1 MALSRLLPALL
12 VVLLA
17 AAAPAGDATP
27 VHGCQPE
34 VLAPTVAL
42 FCARGQPAQWCCQAL
57 AHSASVGG
65 GARCLCRLAAEE
77 SLVRAWL
84 NGTQLLRLYAACR
97 GGRAASTCANNHG
110 GAAPPS
116 AAAPAPVDRSG
127 CAAAVLADQMELFC
141 GGRSSAAA
149 AGPNPP
155 CCEAVVGSARR
166 GADGVPC
173 FCHVPALSGAFDVD
187 RIASLYAACVV
198 ASDPGAIPHLAVYM
212 CPSANGM

>member
-1 MALSRLLPALL
+1 MAPSRLLT
-12 VVLLA
+12 VLLL
-17 AAAPAGDATP
+17 AAAPAGNATP

-65 GARCLCRLAAEE
+65 GTRCLCRLAAEE
-77 SLVRAWL
+77 PLIRAWL
-84 NGTQLLRLYAACR
+84 NGTQLLRLYAACL
-97 GGRAASTCANNHG
+97 GGRAASTCAN
-110 GAAPPS
+110 
-116 AAAPAPVDRSG
+116 
-127 CAAAVLADQMELFC
+127 QMELFC
-141 GGRSSAAA
+141 GGRSSS

-173 FCHVPALSGAFDVD
+173 FCHVPALSGRFDVD

-198 ASDPGAIPHLAVYM
+198 ASDPGAVPHLAVYM
-212 CPSANGM
+212 CPSANGV

>member
-1 MALSRLLPALL
+1 MAPSSLLPCLL
-12 VVLLA
+12 LAVLL
-17 AAAPAGDATP
+17 AAAPAGDAAP
-27 VHGCQPE
+27 MHGCQPE

-65 GARCLCRLAAEE
+65 GTRCLCRLAAEE
-77 SLVRAWL
+77 PLVRAWL
-84 NGTQLLRLYAACR
+84 SGTDLLRLYAACR
-97 GGRAASTCANNHG
+97 GGRAASTCADHG
-110 GAAPPS
+110 GAGAPP
-116 AAAPAPVDRSG
+116 AAGAPVDRSG

-141 GGRSSAAA
+141 GRRGSSSS

-173 FCHVPALSGAFDVD
+173 FCHVPVLSSGFDVD
-187 RIASLYAACVV
+187 RISSLYAACVA
-198 ASDPGAIPHLAVYM
+198 ASNPGSVPHLAVYM
-212 CPSANGM
+212 CP

>member
-1 MALSRLLPALL
+1 MAPSCLLTVLLL
-12 VVLLA
+12 VLFL
-17 AAAPAGDATP
+17 AAAPAGNATP

-65 GARCLCRLAAEE
+65 GTRCLCRLAAEE
-77 SLVRAWL
+77 PLIRAWL
-84 NGTQLLRLYAACR
+84 NGTQLLRLYAACL
-97 GGRAASTCANNHG
+97 GGHGASTCANNQG
-110 GAAPPS
+110 

-141 GGRSSAAA
+141 GGRSSS

-173 FCHVPALSGAFDVD
+173 FCHVPALSGRFDVD

-198 ASDPGAIPHLAVYM
+198 ASDPGAVLHLAVYM
-212 CPSANGM
+212 CPSANGV